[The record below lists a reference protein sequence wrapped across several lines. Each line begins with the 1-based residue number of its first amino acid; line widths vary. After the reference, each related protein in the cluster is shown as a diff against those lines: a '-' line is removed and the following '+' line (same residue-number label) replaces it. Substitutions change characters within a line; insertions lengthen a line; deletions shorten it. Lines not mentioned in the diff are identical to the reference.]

1 MRSGTQKLDHNDGVC
16 HETRVLVD
24 ILYFGLRFD
33 QLNAGTWAVFELA
46 CRRLQAVISAY
57 SDPSKMNWST
67 ARLMTVDGL
76 VQPALCGY
84 AARRAREE
92 YDWDLPRD
100 RVAGIAL
107 GSGVGPDGI
116 DAGADDGTGKS
127 SSGGQKG
134 RGVANTGEEPW
145 HTRTPQA
152 TGSHDVSGAG
162 VDQAGGS

>member
-1 MRSGTQKLDHNDGVC
+1 M
-16 HETRVLVD
+16 LVD
-24 ILYFGLRFD
+24 ILYFGLCFD
-33 QLNAGTWAVFELA
+33 QVNAGTLAVFELA

-67 ARLMTVDGL
+67 ARLMTAASSVDGL

-84 AARRAREE
+84 AASRAREE

-145 HTRTPQA
+145 HTRTPPRP
-152 TGSHDVSGAG
+152 GSHDVSGAG
-162 VDQAGGS
+162 VDQAGGC